1 MSKVLTKAL
10 DKPCKRDV
18 KNYFM
23 EEMMKAQKTNTQ
35 QSEVLFQKLGAT
47 WYVFSES
54 GDDMV
59 YSALPDG
66 MDPRTTK
73 VELLE
78 VVEEHLKKVKN
89 HTRNS
94 KTEVAA

>member
-1 MSKVLTKAL
+1 
-10 DKPCKRDV
+10 
-18 KNYFM
+18 M
-23 EEMMKAQKTNTQ
+23 EEMMKAQKTSSQ

-66 MDPRTTK
+66 MDPRNTK
-73 VELLE
+73 LELIE
-78 VVEEHLKKVKN
+78 IVEEHLKKVRN
-89 HTRNS
+89 IDRTR
-94 KTEVAA
+94 KVEIAA